1 MAVACKPS
9 LGVDLSQAPAW
20 PSYAPGAF
28 GEGAPL
34 FDSDPTSATHLT
46 ALFTGAPHYYLDD
59 IVAAFV
65 GDTGTMRCAY
75 GVPFHMTHGPPLFQ
89 SVG

>member
-1 MAVACKPS
+1 M
-9 LGVDLSQAPAW
+9 
-20 PSYAPGAF
+20 
-28 GEGAPL
+28 
-34 FDSDPTSATHLT
+34 T
-46 ALFTGAPHYYLDD
+46 LFTGPPHGYLDD

-75 GVPFHMTHGPPLFQ
+75 GVPFHMTQGQPLFQ